1 MTPDFVTMS
10 NIIIDDIVLPDGRSF
25 MNTLGGAGTHALI
38 GMRVWSDQLGFAA
51 TVGPDWDPRHRRF
64 LESLG
69 IDLRGVVE
77 RPGYRTAR
85 AWQLFEPDERRIE
98 VFRTKWEDFE
108 RYKPQLEDLPADYLW
123 AQGWHLDWG
132 TMSELADLIAYVRQ
146 VNPNLKLVWETTPE
160 QLTGQASV
168 VRGILAAVDLF
179 APDLEEAQALT
190 DETSI
195 DHIIDKLLNW
205 GVAAVALRLGARGSL
220 VATGDGTLYRI
231 PAVPATVVDV
241 TGAGNAYCGGFLVGL
256 GLGDQMADAA
266 ARAAVSASFAIEQ
279 FGVPAWSAG
288 KRVEAER
295 RFQWTRERIEVA
307 SPGSDI
313 GVLLT
318 RFQPQSAQ

>member
-10 NIIIDDIVLPDGRSF
+10 NVIIDDIILPDGRSF

-38 GMRVWSDQLGFAA
+38 GMRVWSDRLGFAA
-51 TVGPDWDPRHRRF
+51 TVGPDWDPSHRRF

-77 RPGYRTAR
+77 RPEYRTAR

-108 RYKPQLEDLPADYLW
+108 RYKPQLAELPDDYLL

-132 TMSELADLIAYVRQ
+132 NMSELAELIAHVRQ

-160 QLTGQASV
+160 QLIGKATVA
-168 VRGILAAVDLF
+168 RGILAAVDLF

-190 DETSI
+190 GETSI
-195 DHIIDKLLNW
+195 ARIVDKLLGW
-205 GVAAVALRLGARGSL
+205 GLAALALRLGARGSL
-220 VATGDGTLYRI
+220 VVTDDGTIYRI

-256 GLGDQMADAA
+256 GKGDSTADAA
-266 ARAAVSASFAIEQ
+266 ARATVSASFAIEQ
-279 FGVPAWSAG
+279 FGVPAWSAD
-288 KRVEAER
+288 KHLEAER
-295 RFQWTRERIEVA
+295 RFQWARERIEVDP
-307 SPGSDI
+307 PGSDLPA
-313 GVLLT
+313 LLA
-318 RFQPQSAQ
+318 RLQPQWGQ